1 MVDGSLEN
9 IDIGRIKDDKVL
21 IKFRPGAIATTFDI
35 DYIKSFGNIERHI
48 PSISGFTL
56 KLFDRGKIEDVISRI
71 KGLTNVLDVQRNVI
85 IAQAMAIEESVPRGI
100 SVVRAPVVHSAGNR
114 GEGVKVGIS
123 DTGIDYNHP
132 DLKNNYKAGYSAV
145 DNETS
150 PMDNYGHGT
159 HVAGTIAANG
169 SIIGVAPSAG
179 IYNAKILDK
188 WGSGGTVDIIEG
200 TQWLID
206 QGVSVIS
213 MSWGG
218 ADSAAWANVTAVL
231 QDAYNKGILLVAAAG
246 NNKADVSGFMP
257 AKLDIVIAVAALDSN
272 YNKADFS
279 NFGSGIDVSAP
290 GTMTYS
296 TMTSDSKACL
306 YWPGGGGGYL
316 WLAGTSMACPHAA
329 GVGALLKKAHPNY
342 SVSQLMSA
350 MKNGCIPLSGSG
362 LGKGLIDAPS
372 VVNGTS
378 PPGLPAL
385 PGFYYTCTSS
395 GTEQGMCNKTT
406 GSGADTCWHHW
417 TCRQPHYACKPGTAP
432 FWKTECKA
440 CKNGPIIGQ
449 DTCKFDCEGIGYYCK
464 DIYGGGKKCIH
475 TFGNPPPAWKSKADC
490 QASGCEGAVIT
501 KKYKCTGSPDYQCIE
516 DPNGSYNS
524 LPECQTVCT
533 STPGVCNSPTVSLT
547 ITGGNGDGGG
557 EVRFACKEY
566 QVGGISVKYCDIDP
580 AGPYTTYQECSAACP
595 TFGSYSLNENTK
607 VYR

>member
-1 MVDGSLEN
+1 MVEGTLETD
-9 IDIGRIKDDKVL
+9 IGTDIGRIKDDKVL
-21 IKFRPGAIATTFDI
+21 IKFRPGTIATTFDI
-35 DYIKSFGNIERHI
+35 DYIKTFGNIERHI
-48 PSISGFTL
+48 PSIGGVTL
-56 KLFDRGKIEDVISRI
+56 KLHDRSKIEDVISKIR
-71 KGLTNVLDVQRNVI
+71 GLSNVLSIQRNVI
-85 IAQAMAIEESVPRGI
+85 IAHTTRMDIMGMATEESVPRGI
-100 SVVRAPVVHSAGNR
+100 SVIRAPVVHSAGNK
-114 GEGVKVGIS
+114 GEGIKVGIS

-132 DLKNNYKAGYSAV
+132 DLRNNYKAGYSAV
-145 DNETS
+145 DGETS

-169 SIIGVAPSAG
+169 SIIGVAPGAS

-188 WGSGGTVDIIEG
+188 WGSGGTVDIVEG

-206 QGVSVIS
+206 QGVNVIS

-218 ADSAAWANVTAVL
+218 ADSAAWADVTAVL

-272 YNKADFS
+272 YNKAYFS
-279 NFGSGIDVSAP
+279 NYGSGIDVSAP

-296 TMTSDSKACL
+296 TSTSDSRACL
-306 YWPGGGGGYL
+306 YWPGGYV
-316 WLAGTSMACPHAA
+316 WLAGTSMACPHVA

-342 SVSQLMSA
+342 SVSQLMST

-385 PGFYYTCTSS
+385 PGFYYTCSNNQ
-395 GTEQGMCNKTT
+395 TEQGMCNKTT
-406 GSGADTCWHHW
+406 GSGSDTCWHHW
-417 TCRQPHYACKPGTAP
+417 SCRQPHFACADSPP
-432 FWKTECKA
+432 FGKKCKLCKT
-440 CKNGPIIGQ
+440 GPIIGQ
-449 DTCKFDCEGIGYYCK
+449 DTCNFQCEGKGYYCK
-464 DIYGGGKKCIH
+464 DIYGGGKKCMI
-475 TFGNPPPAWKSKADC
+475 TMGNPPPQWKSLADC
-490 QASGCEGAVIT
+490 QASGCESGGNGGG
-501 KKYKCTGSPDYQCIE
+501 TG
-516 DPNGSYNS
+516 
-524 LPECQTVCT
+524 
-533 STPGVCNSPTVSLT
+533 CNPTVSLT

-557 EVRFACKEY
+557 GANRFACKEY

-580 AGPYTTYQECSAACP
+580 AGPYTSYQECSATCQ
-595 TFGSYSLNENTK
+595 TFGSSSSLKESTK